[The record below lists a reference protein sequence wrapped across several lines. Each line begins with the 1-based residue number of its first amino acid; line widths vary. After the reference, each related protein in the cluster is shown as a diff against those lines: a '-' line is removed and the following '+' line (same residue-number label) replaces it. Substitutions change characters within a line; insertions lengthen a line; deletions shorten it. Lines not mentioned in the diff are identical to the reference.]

1 MNVLVE
7 QFLDFVTLERG
18 LSPHTREAYG
28 RDLYRFDNYLARQ
41 GVSSVNSLKR
51 EHVMNFLLAEKK
63 CGLIAS
69 SLARRLVAIRV
80 FLRYLQNEGMIG
92 QNVTDAMDSPK
103 LWKNLP
109 STLTQREV
117 ETLLQTP
124 DAKKK
129 LGIRDRALLEI
140 LYGSGLRVSEAAG
153 LKLCDLNFD
162 AGYVRCVG
170 KGNKE
175 RIVPLG
181 RTSVA
186 ALKRY
191 IEDVRPIFAKNNP
204 DEQRVFLTGR
214 GAGISRKTIWQ
225 SVRKKHGLAA
235 ALGKKVSPH
244 TLRHS
249 FATHLLAN
257 EAPLR
262 VIQEMLG
269 HADIATT
276 QIYTHVDPT
285 RLKGVHARF
294 HPRA

>member
-1 MNVLVE
+1 MHALVD
-7 QFLDFVTLERG
+7 QFLDFVSLERG
-18 LSPHTREAYG
+18 LSPRTREAYG
-28 RDLYRFDNYLARQ
+28 NDLSRFIDHVGRL
-41 GVSSVNSLKR
+41 GVSSINGLKR
-51 EHVMNFLLAEKK
+51 DHVLGFLLAGKK
-63 CGLIAS
+63 AGLNS
-69 SLARRLVAIRV
+69 STLSRRLVAVRV
-80 FLRYLQNEGMIG
+80 FLRYLQTEGLVL

-117 ETLLQTP
+117 GQLLQTP
-124 DAKKK
+124 DAEKK
-129 LGIRDRALLEI
+129 LGLRDRAILETF
-140 LYGSGLRVSEAAG
+140 YASGLRVSELTG
-153 LKLCDLNFD
+153 MKLADLHFD
-162 AGYVRCVG
+162 GGYIRCIG

-181 RTSVA
+181 RTAAA
-186 ALKRY
+186 ALRRY
-191 IEDVRPIFAKNNP
+191 LDEVRPLLAHDNAA
-204 DEQRVFLTGR
+204 EQHVFLTGR
-214 GAGISRKTIWQ
+214 GTAISRKSVWQ
-225 SVRKKHGLAA
+225 NLRRDAITA

-257 EAPLR
+257 DAPLR

-276 QIYTHVDPT
+276 QIYTHVDPSC
-285 RLKGVHARF
+285 LKGVHARF